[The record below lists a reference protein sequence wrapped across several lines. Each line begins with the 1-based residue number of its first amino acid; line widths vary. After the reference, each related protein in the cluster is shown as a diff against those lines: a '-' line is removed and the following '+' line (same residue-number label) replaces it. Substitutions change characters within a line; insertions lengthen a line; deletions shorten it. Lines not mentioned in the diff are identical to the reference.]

1 MLGWL
6 FKNEHLRKRLKS
18 LGLIENDEG
27 YWYYPSYSIEPYGF
41 IMASY
46 HNYVRICQDV
56 AVYKGNIVH
65 FHHLEQSPEYNTDTQ
80 EEEIINKIQEILIK
94 YKSLK
99 TLAKMAEIE
108 KDFE

>member
-1 MLGWL
+1 MLERL

-18 LGLIENDEG
+18 IGLIENDEG
-27 YWYYPSYSIEPYGF
+27 YWYYPSYSIDSNAF
-41 IMASY
+41 IMSSY

-56 AVYKGNIVH
+56 GVYEGNKFH
-65 FHHLEQSPEYNTDTQ
+65 FNNLENSPQYNPDTQ
-80 EEEIINKIQEILIK
+80 EEEIINKIQEIIIK

-108 KDFE
+108 KDFV

>member
-1 MLGWL
+1 MSGWL
-6 FKNEHLRKRLKS
+6 FSNEHLRERLKS
-18 LGLIENDEG
+18 LGLIENEKG
-27 YWYYPSYSIEPYGF
+27 YWYYPSYSIEPYAF

-46 HNYVRICQDV
+46 NNYVRICQDV
-56 AVYKGNIVH
+56 SVYKGNAVH
-65 FHHLEQSPEYNTDTQ
+65 FNHLEKSPEYNTDTQ

-108 KDFE
+108 KDFV

>member
-1 MLGWL
+1 MRGWL
-6 FKNEHLRKRLKS
+6 FKNKHLRERLKS

-27 YWYYPSYSIEPYGF
+27 YWYYPSYSTDPYGF
-41 IMASY
+41 IIASY
-46 HNYVRICQDV
+46 NTYVRICQEV
-56 AVYKGNIVH
+56 AINHNNEVH

-108 KDFE
+108 KDFV